1 MGVLFVLLILVSG
14 FLVCHYHPQY
24 FFKLHRYEG
33 QYLYL
38 QAAYLGIL
46 CLISAAIFHVLLI
59 NLSAIPVFEGV
70 RTLGIDYVDLLAR
83 YLPDS
88 LGMTTVDKKR
98 YVLLGVIALTT
109 LLMPLLISK
118 WVYWR
123 LKHYLQLDS
132 DEEVDIVIM
141 SELFSDSPLDQLLF
155 SAMIND
161 RNLMLV
167 LDDRKVYVGRVATM
181 GEPNENEGADQEISF
196 LPFVSGYRDKDT
208 LQVMFTTDYK
218 KVGDNLPLVI
228 RQESIVSARE
238 FDFSVYDT
246 FQETGRPS
254 AGLATT

>member
-14 FLVCHYHPQY
+14 FLVCHHHPQY

-46 CLISAAIFHVLLI
+46 CFISAAIFHFLLM
-59 NLSAIPVFEGV
+59 NLLAIPVFDGS
-70 RTLGIDYVDLLAR
+70 RTLGINYVELLAR
-83 YLPDS
+83 YLPEG
-88 LGMTTVDKKR
+88 LGLTAVDKKL
-98 YVLLGVIALTT
+98 YSLLGVIALTT
-109 LLMPLLISK
+109 LVMPFVIERS
-118 WVYWR
+118 VYWR

-196 LPFVSGYRDKDT
+196 LPFVSGYRDKDG
-208 LQVMFTTDYK
+208 LQVIFTTDYK
-218 KVGDNLPLVI
+218 KVGESLPLVI

-238 FDFSVYDT
+238 FDFSVYDS
-246 FQETGRPS
+246 FQGAAKT
-254 AGLATT
+254 ATAA

>member
-1 MGVLFVLLILVSG
+1 MGVLLVLLILVSG
-14 FLVCHYHPQY
+14 FLVCHHHPQY

-46 CLISAAIFHVLLI
+46 CLIAAAVFHVVLI
-59 NLSAIPVFEGV
+59 NLLAIPVCEGM
-70 RTLGIDYVDLLAR
+70 RTLGVNYVDLLAS
-83 YLPDS
+83 YLPHG
-88 LGMTTVDKKR
+88 LGLTTVDKKL
-98 YVLLGVIALTT
+98 YSLLGVVALTT
-109 LLMPLLISK
+109 LLMPFLISR

-123 LKHYLQLDS
+123 LKRYLQLDS

-196 LPFVSGYRDKDT
+196 LPFVSGYRDKDS
-208 LQVMFTTDYK
+208 LQVIFTTDYK

-228 RQESIVSARE
+228 RQDSIVSARE

-246 FQETGRPS
+246 FQETGKP
-254 AGLATT
+254 ANQP

>member
-14 FLVCHYHPQY
+14 FLVCHLHPQY

-38 QAAYLGIL
+38 QAAYLGMI
-46 CLISAAIFHVLLI
+46 CVVSAAVFHFLL
-59 NLSAIPVFEGV
+59 LHLLAMPVGEEA
-70 RTLGIDYVDLLAR
+70 RSLGINYVDWLAQW
-83 YLPDS
+83 LPS
-88 LGMTTVDKKR
+88 ALGLAEADQKL

-109 LLMPLLISK
+109 LLIPWLISG

-123 LKHYLQLDS
+123 LKRYLQLDTN
-132 DEEVDIVIM
+132 DEVDIVIM

-208 LQVMFTTDYK
+208 LQVLFTTDYL
-218 KVGDNLPLVI
+218 KVGGNLPLVI

-238 FDFSVYDT
+238 FDFSVYDS
-246 FQETGRPS
+246 FQQTGNPQIS
-254 AGLATT
+254 L